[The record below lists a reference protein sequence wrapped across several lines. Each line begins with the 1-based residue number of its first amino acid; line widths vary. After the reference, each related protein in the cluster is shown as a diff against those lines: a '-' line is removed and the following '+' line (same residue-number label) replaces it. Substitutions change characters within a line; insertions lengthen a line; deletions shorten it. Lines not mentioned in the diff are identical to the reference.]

1 MPRYQLTITAESEV
15 DIGARTFGVSIDEPL
30 RPDFYATQPDKI
42 IGTFYRKGTKTITI
56 DLPSGEHRIY
66 IGSNAPD
73 TAPWDVTFSIPDLIS
88 GTASISIGSSFE
100 GKVTVPTTA
109 EAAELTTAQLER
121 LVRIAE
127 HRGIPISE
135 VISEAVEEVVPI
147 PPTPSIVTPAP
158 PKPTLPWYVSWLQPV
173 LDYGG
178 TLTESVVNF
187 FAPIFAPLGDI
198 ADNITE
204 FLKDPLKGTIEG
216 LSNLFRVATANS
228 IQTVTQRTKE
238 ISEGS
243 PEWHKELD
251 KSLVPIE
258 QAIVSGY
265 QEAVDVA
272 TYEKSPLVGED
283 AVKALEDLR
292 NKLVAA
298 ALLNFSFHAAAE
310 ASTLGQFE
318 AISQIDPMV
327 ISKFGLDAVINRAT
341 MLPIEKAILTPAE
354 HEYNTRYTPEIPTYT
369 DLINMVVK
377 EVISLDDFR
386 KEMTKQGFS
395 TTWSDRI
402 WDAHFYPPN
411 YTQILTAYFRGVI
424 TKDEMEKMRILVDL
438 DPRYKAVWD
447 ANVEVIPSYSEL
459 TNELVKEVIDLPT
472 YEKYLQWHGY
482 DKTWAKR
489 IWDAHF
495 IPPSLGDILT
505 AWRRGLITEAD
516 VDRLMILVDLD
527 PRFKDV
533 FDTRKYVDPSLSLT
547 RFMFETGALGADE
560 VPEYV
565 HRQGYSPEHEKA
577 ITDYILRF
585 QERLWRRRYLVALS
599 TAASLG
605 AVAPDMLKKEVLDAG
620 YTEGVADWMLKTSE
634 MRTKITAYKVEHPK
648 PKLLSVSD
656 LEKAYILDKIDTDT
670 LRIELLQR
678 GYLADEVD
686 LKINLMTEDKII
698 AEEGRKVV
706 ALSIPQL
713 LDAFRYGE
721 ITESDLITRL
731 QLRGL
736 SLDETT
742 TLVNTKKK
750 QWGIGA

>member
-15 DIGARTFGVSIDEPL
+15 DIGARTFGISIDEPL
-30 RPDFYATQPDKI
+30 RPDFYATQPEKI

-88 GTASISIGSSFE
+88 GTASVSIGSSFE
-100 GKVTVPTTA
+100 GKVIVPTTTEALATMGLTPELVKMLEQMRGMPIEQIIPEVA
-109 EAAELTTAQLER
+109 E
-121 LVRIAE
+121 
-127 HRGIPISE
+127 
-135 VISEAVEEVVPI
+135 VPTVTI
-147 PPTPSIVTPAP
+147 QPTVTVTPAP

-178 TLTESVVNF
+178 ALTESVVNF

-216 LSNLFRVATANS
+216 LSTLFRVATDNS
-228 IQTVTQRTKE
+228 IQTITQRTKE
-238 ISEGS
+238 IAEGS
-243 PEWHKELD
+243 PEWHKELN

-265 QEAVDVA
+265 QEAIDIT

-283 AVKALEDLR
+283 AVKALGDMR
-292 NKLVAA
+292 DKLVAT
-298 ALLNFSFHAAAE
+298 ALLNFVFHAAAE
-310 ASTLGQFE
+310 ACSLGQYE
-318 AISQIDPMV
+318 ALSQIEPMV
-327 ISKFGLDAVINRAT
+327 ASKFGFDALINRAT
-341 MLPIEKAILTPAE
+341 MLPIEKAILIPAE

-377 EVISLDDFR
+377 EVISIDDFR
-386 KEMTKQGFS
+386 KAMAKQGFS

-447 ANVEVIPSYSEL
+447 ANVEVIPPYAEL

-527 PRFKDV
+527 PRFKNV

-547 RFMFETGALGADE
+547 RFMFETGALSADE

-577 ITDYILRF
+577 IADYILRF

-599 TAASLG
+599 AAVSLG

-620 YTEGVADWMLKTSE
+620 YTEGVADWMLKASE
-634 MRTKITAYKVEHPK
+634 MRTKITEYKVEHPK

-721 ITESDLITRL
+721 IVESDLITRL

-736 SLDETT
+736 SLDETM

-750 QWGIGA
+750 QWGLGE